1 MEVGKV
7 QPNLAVS
14 QYIVAP
20 LSAQQRAEQQEII
33 HAVESVNRMHLL
45 GEYTELTFT
54 FDRAARK
61 PVLKIVDTRTKEV
74 VQQIPAEY
82 VLRLAQRHHNE
93 QRG

>member
-33 HAVESVNRMHLL
+33 HAVESVNKMHLL
-45 GEYTELTFT
+45 GEFTELTFT
-54 FDRAARK
+54 FDRTSRK
-61 PVLKIVDTRTKEV
+61 PILKIVDTRTKEV

-82 VLRLAQRHHNE
+82 VLRLAQSQSE
-93 QRG
+93 

>member
-1 MEVGKV
+1 MEVGKI

-33 HAVESVNRMHLL
+33 HAVESVNKMHLL
-45 GEYTELTFT
+45 GENTELTFS
-54 FDRAARK
+54 FDRASRR
-61 PVLKIVDTRTKEV
+61 PILRIIDTRTKEV

-82 VLRLAQRHHNE
+82 VLRLAQV
-93 QRG
+93 QSA